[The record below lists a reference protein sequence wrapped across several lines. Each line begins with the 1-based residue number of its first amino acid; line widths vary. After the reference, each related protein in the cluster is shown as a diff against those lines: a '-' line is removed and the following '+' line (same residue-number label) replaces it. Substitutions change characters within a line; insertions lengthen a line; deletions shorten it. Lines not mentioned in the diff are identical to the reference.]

1 MTDVAHDSEVRE
13 GPIRTPLRIALTAVM
28 FLTRIRVPAW
38 VTHAPDDLARST
50 VWFPLV
56 GVVVGSAGALAGLV
70 GLAWWNNW
78 VAAIA
83 AVAMTVRITGAFHE
97 DALADACDG
106 FGGGWT
112 IEQVLLIMKDSRI
125 GSYGAIGL
133 LLVTAMR
140 IGAIASIAAQSTPL
154 FVAALL
160 AGHVL
165 GRWSSLPL
173 IYWLRYVSD
182 ADTSKS
188 KPFAAS
194 VTPTRLAAGSVSA
207 LAVLAA
213 LFGDALTI
221 TILVCAALLLT
232 TTLGRY
238 FRRRIGGMTGD
249 CLGAANQGVEMT
261 TYLLLASAPL
271 LSRGVAA
278 WWPWQ

>member
-1 MTDVAHDSEVRE
+1 MTDVTAQDATVE

-28 FLTRIRVPAW
+28 FLTRIRVPSW
-38 VTHAPDDLARST
+38 VTHAPEDLARST
-50 VWFPLV
+50 SYFPLV
-56 GVVVGSAGALAGLV
+56 GVIVGMIGAAAGLL
-70 GLAWWNNW
+70 GLYWWNGW

-83 AVAMTVRITGAFHE
+83 AVAATVRITGAFHE

-112 IEQVLLIMKDSRI
+112 IEQVLVIMKDSRI

-133 LLVTAMR
+133 LLVTVMR
-140 IGAIASIAAQSTPL
+140 VGALAIIATHSPAL
-154 FVAALL
+154 FVAALI

-173 IYWLRYVSD
+173 IAMLRYVSD

-194 VTPTRLAAGSVSA
+194 VTPPRLIAGSVIA
-207 LAVLAA
+207 LTAITA
-213 LFGDALTI
+213 LFGDAIVIATLI
-221 TILVCAALLLT
+221 TLAVVVT
-232 TTLGRY
+232 FVLGRY

-249 CLGAANQGVEMT
+249 CLGAANQAVEMT
-261 TYLLLASAPL
+261 TYLALASAPL
-271 LSRGVAA
+271 LARDVAV
-278 WWPWQ
+278 WWR

>member
-1 MTDVAHDSEVRE
+1 MTQTVPADVTLE

-38 VTHAPDDLARST
+38 VTHAPEDLARST
-50 VWFPLV
+50 SYFPLV
-56 GVVVGSAGALAGLV
+56 GVIVGAIGATAGLL
-70 GLAWWNNW
+70 GLTFWNPW
-78 VAAIA
+78 VASIA
-83 AVAMTVRITGAFHE
+83 AVAATVRMTGAFHE

-112 IEQVLLIMKDSRI
+112 IEQVLTIMKDSRI

-133 LLVTAMR
+133 LLVTVMR
-140 IGAIASIAAQSTPL
+140 VSALAIIATHSAAL
-154 FVAALL
+154 FVAALI

-173 IYWLRYVSD
+173 IYALRYVSD

-194 VTPTRLAAGSVSA
+194 VTPPRLVAGSVTA
-207 LAVLAA
+207 IVVLLLA
-213 LFGDALTI
+213 FGDALVVT
-221 TILVCAALLLT
+221 ALLLLSVAVT
-232 TTLGRY
+232 ATLGRY

-249 CLGAANQGVEMT
+249 CLGAANQAVEMV
-261 TYLLLASAPL
+261 TYLALASTPLLA
-271 LSRGVAA
+271 RGVAS
-278 WWPWQ
+278 WWR

>member
-1 MTDVAHDSEVRE
+1 VTQVATTAVTVE

-38 VTHAPDDLARST
+38 VTHAPEDLARST
-50 VWFPLV
+50 AYFPVV
-56 GVVVGSAGALAGLV
+56 GVIVGAIGAAAGL
-70 GLAWWNNW
+70 LALQWWNPL

-83 AVAMTVRITGAFHE
+83 AVAATVRITGAFHE

-112 IEQVLLIMKDSRI
+112 VEQVLVIMKDSRI

-133 LLVTAMR
+133 LLVTVMR
-140 IGAIASIAAQSTPL
+140 IAALTIIATHSVLL
-154 FVAALL
+154 FVAALI

-173 IYWLRYVSD
+173 IALLRYVSD

-194 VTPTRLAAGSVSA
+194 VTTTRLIAGSVTA
-207 LAVLAA
+207 LVVLAA
-213 LFGDALTI
+213 LFGDL
-221 TILVCAALLLT
+221 LVVAVLVLLSAVVTFL
-232 TTLGRY
+232 LGRY

-249 CLGAANQGVEMT
+249 CLGAANQAVEMT
-261 TYLLLASAPL
+261 TYLALASAPL
-271 LSRGVAA
+271 LAHGVAA
-278 WWPWQ
+278 WWR